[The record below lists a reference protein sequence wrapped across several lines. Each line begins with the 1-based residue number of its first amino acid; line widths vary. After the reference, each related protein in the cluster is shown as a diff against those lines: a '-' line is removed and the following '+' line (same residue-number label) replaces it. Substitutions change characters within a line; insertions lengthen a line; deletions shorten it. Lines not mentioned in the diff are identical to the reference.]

1 LSENYFKGVFMKN
14 FIATIA
20 LTLSLTA
27 VADASNT
34 TMPEYTE
41 GMTTEQQRM
50 EETKTKMKT
59 SDDGT
64 VRAMEKTTTKETP
77 MMDST
82 MEKDSTSTHKKMKKV
97 R

>member
-1 LSENYFKGVFMKN
+1 MKT

-27 VADASNT
+27 VANASNT
-34 TMPEYTE
+34 VIPEYTE

>member
-1 LSENYFKGVFMKN
+1 MKK
-14 FIATIA
+14 FIATLA

-27 VADASNT
+27 VANASNT
-34 TMPEYTE
+34 MIPEYTK
-41 GMTTEQQRM
+41 GMTTEQQKM

-64 VRAMEKTTTKETP
+64 VRAMEKTPTKETP
-77 MMDST
+77 MMDSM

>member
-1 LSENYFKGVFMKN
+1 MKT
-14 FIATIA
+14 FIATMA

-27 VADASNT
+27 IANTSNT
-34 TMPEYTE
+34 MSPAYTD
-41 GMTTEQQRM
+41 GTTVKQQRM

-59 SDDGT
+59 NADGT

-82 MEKDSTSTHKKMKKV
+82 MEKDSTSTHKQIKKV